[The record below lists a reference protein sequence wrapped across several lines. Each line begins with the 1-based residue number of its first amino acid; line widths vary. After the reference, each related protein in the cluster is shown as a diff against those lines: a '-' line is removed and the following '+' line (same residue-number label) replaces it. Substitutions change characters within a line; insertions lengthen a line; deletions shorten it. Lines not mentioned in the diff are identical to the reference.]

1 MNLICHRGCRDRRPE
16 NTVAA
21 VTNLP
26 AYVDMVEIDV
36 QRCETGEIVVF
47 HDRTLDALTAGSGAV
62 AATAWEKLRTHTVGG
77 SDEHVPLFGNL
88 IEAVP
93 DDIGVHVELKHA
105 GMAKDVLE
113 SIRETDNDLVFSS
126 FTPQAVAEMGAH
138 GYATA
143 HLVHPVLTD
152 DWETELAAADSLGC
166 EYIHPYYELADANRV
181 AAAHDHGFEVN
192 AWTAPDRETV
202 GELRTAGVD
211 GVMVDDWCI
220 ADETKTAAG
229 D

>member
-26 AYVDMVEIDV
+26 ACVDMVEIDV
-36 QRCETGEIVVF
+36 QRCGTGELVVF
-47 HDRTLDALTAGSGAV
+47 HDRTLDALTGGSGAV
-62 AATAWEKLRTHTVGG
+62 AATPWDELRTYAVGG
-77 SDEHVPLFGNL
+77 SEEHVPLFGDL
-88 IEAVP
+88 LEAVP
-93 DDIGVHVELKHA
+93 DDVGVHVELKHA
-105 GMAKDVLE
+105 GMTEAVLE
-113 SIRETDNDLVFSS
+113 SARGADNDLVFSS
-126 FTPQAVAEMGAH
+126 FTPQAIGEMQAH

-143 HLVHPVLTD
+143 HLVHPALTD

-166 EYIHPYYELADANRV
+166 EYVHPYYELVDADRV
-181 AAAHDHGFEVN
+181 AAAHDRGLGVN

-211 GVMVDDWCI
+211 GVMVDDWCV
-220 ADETKTAAG
+220 ADGGRFE
-229 D
+229 